1 MRHLSRRI
9 ASIFFSLLFLAV
21 ALSPAHAQNFR
32 GGISGSV
39 NDSSGATVPNAA
51 IRATEDATGTSH
63 ETVSSSAGDFNYSN
77 IPIGTYT
84 VTVTA
89 GGFSTEKYDKVSVT
103 AGEIY
108 NLPVKLKVAAS
119 AETVE
124 VTADA
129 ITLDTT
135 TDTQSTVLPQVIVQ
149 NLPNSGRD
157 FTQMLAQTPGF
168 AGYSTGGGAGVA
180 SVNGTRS
187 NSVNWQIEGTDN
199 NDLWWNIP
207 AVNQGGVNS
216 IAGVI
221 FPVDA
226 IDNFSFETSGS
237 TGLGRNSAGTANLTI
252 KSGTNQIHG
261 SVYYFNHNEAFQ
273 RTNPFT
279 TPIKPETR
287 NENYGFSVGGPIL
300 KNKLFYFL
308 AFEKQQFLIGATS
321 SQGTEPSAAY
331 QAEVYNPSSPANTI
345 FGFYG
350 MTENPVSH
358 NLLYGN
364 GSLGGL
370 WPLSAL
376 NGPAS
381 TGNYQSTGDYVGHSF
396 NGVIKLDYVITEK
409 DHLAAS

>member
-1 MRHLSRRI
+1 MRYLSERI
-9 ASIFFSLLFLAV
+9 GTIFFAVLFFAFSLT
-21 ALSPAHAQNFR
+21 PGHGQNFR

-103 AGEIY
+103 ASSIY
-108 NLPVKLKVAAS
+108 EMSVKLKVAAS

-168 AGYSTGGGAGVA
+168 AGLSTGGGAGYS

-207 AVNQGGVNS
+207 AVNQGGVS
-216 IAGVI
+216 AIAGVI
-221 FPVDA
+221 FPIDA
-226 IDNFSFETSGS
+226 IDNFSFVTTGS
-237 TGLGRNSAGTANLTI
+237 TELGRNPGGTANLTV
-252 KSGTNQIHG
+252 KSGTNQLHG
-261 SVYYFNHNEAFQ
+261 SAYYFNHNEFFERQ
-273 RTNPFT
+273 NPFST
-279 TPIKPETR
+279 TKPESR
-287 NENYGFSVGGPIL
+287 NQNYGFSVGGPIL
-300 KNKLFYFL
+300 RNKLFFFL
-308 AFEKQQFLIGATS
+308 AGEHQGFLIGAENHA
-321 SQGTEPSAAY
+321 TEPSAAY
-331 QAEVYNPSSPANTI
+331 QTAAYSVLNYYGVPHSSVA
-345 FGFYG
+345 
-350 MTENPVSH
+350 S
-358 NLLYGN
+358 NLLNGN
-364 GSLGGL
+364 GSLAAL
-370 WPLSAL
+370 WP
-376 NGPAS
+376 AS
-381 TGNYQSTGDYVGHSF
+381 
-396 NGVIKLDYVITEK
+396 
-409 DHLAAS
+409 